1 MSRWLVL
8 IRRVTSVLAVQGA
21 RLVLPGTV
29 CIHSSLLIGFGS
41 IKTPFLKLNIGHFTV
56 VPSAQAGCGGMGHTE
71 QTHSTLFLL
80 LHPEGRGKGGICISA
95 KLGQVLLHWL
105 AHLAVEKQ

>member
-1 MSRWLVL
+1 MQYREPE
-8 IRRVTSVLAVQGA
+8 GA

-41 IKTPFLKLNIGHFTV
+41 IRTPFLKLNIGHFTV
-56 VPSAQAGCGGMGHTE
+56 VPSAQAGCGGIGHIQ

-80 LHPEGRGKGGICISA
+80 LRPEVRGKGGISISA
-95 KLGQVLLHWL
+95 KLGQVLQHWL
-105 AHLAVEKQ
+105 ADLTVEKQRGIQKIGGKS